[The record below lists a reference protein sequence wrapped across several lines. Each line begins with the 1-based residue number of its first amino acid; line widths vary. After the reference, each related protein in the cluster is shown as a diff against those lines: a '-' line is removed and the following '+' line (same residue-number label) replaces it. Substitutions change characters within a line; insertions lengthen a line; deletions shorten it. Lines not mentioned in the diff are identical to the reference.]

1 MGRLWLGL
9 MSGAGA
15 LAVTTA
21 MVPLA
26 LGQLHAS
33 WPARGSSQGS
43 AVVGTF
49 PTPAP
54 CTGPEWSG
62 ATVHTLVPGQGP
74 FFAGNGKNIVN
85 GSTGPDL
92 VGGGNGMDCLLGAA
106 GDDVLSGGRGND
118 YIDGGPGFDICFA
131 ILGDDTVVNCEVVIP
146 VHDGFQHTPMPASAD
161 SADGATAPVEG
172 ETEDQPGGDDAG
184 STAPSGEGA
193 VTPGDDAA
201 REAPGA
207 EETPDPGVAP
217 DDEGTDDPAATATA
231 DDEPPAGAP
240 PPADDSEPPGTGLPS
255 TGDVA
260 VFIDSPPPAP
270 PAIAGPPEDAS
281 PGPGV
286 VVSGGGAP
294 AP

>member
-1 MGRLWLGL
+1 MWQR
-9 MSGAGA
+9 SARTSQPRRAGTVRA
-15 LAVTTA
+15 I
-21 MVPLA
+21 
-26 LGQLHAS
+26 
-33 WPARGSSQGS
+33 
-43 AVVGTF
+43 VVA
-49 PTPAP
+49 PPAP

-62 ATVHTLVPGQGP
+62 ATVHNLVPGQGP

-131 ILGDDTVVNCEVVIP
+131 ILGDDTVVNCEVVVP

-161 SADGATAPVEG
+161 SADDATAPADS
-172 ETEDQPGGDDAG
+172 ETEDQPGGEDAR
-184 STAPSGEGA
+184 SSLDPSGEGA
-193 VTPGDDAA
+193 ATPGDDAVG
-201 REAPGA
+201 ETPGP

-217 DDEGTDDPAATATA
+217 DESQTPAATATGTA
-231 DDEPPAGAP
+231 GEDPPAAGDSP

-270 PAIAGPPEDAS
+270 PAVTEPPEDAP

-294 AP
+294 TP

>member
-21 MVPLA
+21 MVPFA

-62 ATVHTLVPGQGP
+62 ATVHNLVPGQGP

-85 GSTGPDL
+85 GSAGPDL

-131 ILGDDTVVNCEVVIP
+131 ILGDDTVVNCEVVVP

-161 SADGATAPVEG
+161 SADDATALADS
-172 ETEDQPGGDDAG
+172 ETEDQPGGEDAR
-184 STAPSGEGA
+184 SSL
-193 VTPGDDAA
+193 D
-201 REAPGA
+201 
-207 EETPDPGVAP
+207 
-217 DDEGTDDPAATATA
+217 
-231 DDEPPAGAP
+231 PPAKARP
-240 PPADDSEPPGTGLPS
+240 RRAMTPLARHPARRRPRTRALRRTKTKPRPLQ
-255 TGDVA
+255 
-260 VFIDSPPPAP
+260 PPAP
-270 PAIAGPPEDAS
+270 PARTPPPPETPRLPRMTAS
-281 PGPGV
+281 PPGP
-286 VVSGGGAP
+286 ACPPP
-294 AP
+294 ATSPCSSTPRPPHLPW